1 MLLETL
7 GDEPTVI
14 AIGSQARNLAPLE
27 SVLRRNRH
35 RPLIEAAIADCRRT
49 GEVTAAF
56 TPARDRV
63 VHVHPISMD
72 KANIHGVHVWFG
84 PVDVDPPPRP
94 LAGACLGDL
103 DTSLTTLTAEY
114 FEVMGFDPQNR
125 SERQAIAEGL
135 APVLPSPR
143 NTELMAHV
151 VNPELDSTFC
161 GTCLAADHQ
170 GNTLQVH

>member
-1 MLLETL
+1 MSRDWMLLETL

-72 KANIHGVHVWFG
+72 KANIHGVQSGSARPTSTRRHAPWPG
-84 PVDVDPPPRP
+84 PVWATWIPP
-94 LAGACLGDL
+94 
-103 DTSLTTLTAEY
+103 
-114 FEVMGFDPQNR
+114 
-125 SERQAIAEGL
+125 
-135 APVLPSPR
+135 
-143 NTELMAHV
+143 
-151 VNPELDSTFC
+151 
-161 GTCLAADHQ
+161 
-170 GNTLQVH
+170 

>member
-94 LAGACLGDL
+94 WPG
-103 DTSLTTLTAEY
+103 
-114 FEVMGFDPQNR
+114 
-125 SERQAIAEGL
+125 
-135 APVLPSPR
+135 PVWATWILP
-143 NTELMAHV
+143 
-151 VNPELDSTFC
+151 
-161 GTCLAADHQ
+161 
-170 GNTLQVH
+170 